1 MSRDPSLLARQALY
15 APETADAFLIL
26 LTLSHA
32 SLAEPIRVT
41 SDAVDTVSRGSQFVA
56 FPFDL
61 TLPDDTEGQSP
72 EARLRIDNVD
82 RQVVKAVRSLNSAPS
97 VLIEIVR
104 VATPDVIEAQFQDFR
119 LTNVTYD
126 SQVVE
131 GNLSIEDFTM
141 EPFPA
146 AVFAPGNFP
155 GLF

>member
-1 MSRDPSLLARQALY
+1 
-15 APETADAFLIL
+15 
-26 LTLSHA
+26 
-32 SLAEPIRVT
+32 
-41 SDAVDTVSRGSQFVA
+41 
-56 FPFDL
+56 
-61 TLPDDTEGQSP
+61 
-72 EARLRIDNVD
+72 
-82 RQVVKAVRSLNSAPS
+82 VKAVRSLSSAPS

-104 VATPDVIEAQFQDFR
+104 VETPDVIEAQFQDFR

-141 EPFPA
+141 EPFPS